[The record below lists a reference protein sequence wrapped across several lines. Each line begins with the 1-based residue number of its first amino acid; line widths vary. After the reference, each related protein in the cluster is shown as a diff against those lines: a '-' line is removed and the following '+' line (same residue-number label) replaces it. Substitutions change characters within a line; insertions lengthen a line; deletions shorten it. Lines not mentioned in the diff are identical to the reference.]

1 LRFLAADVVPAAC
14 PNLPGLPEQPYRSF
28 AGGAVQLWLARISDC
43 LDVLGQRECHAVL
56 SDAEAAHCAR
66 FADPADRHRAVLARL
81 LLRGALSRR
90 YPLPEA
96 DWRFARDRRGKPA
109 LVWPAL
115 PLAFNLSHSA
125 DLVVCA
131 LGWQCELGVDV
142 EHVAPRDRLPA
153 LARRFFSVDE
163 CAALGSLSGIARR
176 AAFYDIWTAR
186 EAYFKALGCGL
197 AGFAD
202 PESSAIAATTAA
214 GWQRRRVADIP
225 GYRVALCW
233 RRNGQIPERAAMET
247 VRYPA
252 ATPVAGAGAAS

>member
-1 LRFLAADVVPAAC
+1 M
-14 PNLPGLPEQPYRSF
+14 
-28 AGGAVQLWLARISDC
+28 
-43 LDVLGQRECHAVL
+43 
-56 SDAEAAHCAR
+56 
-66 FADPADRHRAVLARL
+66 LARL
-81 LLRGALSRR
+81 LLRKALSQR

-96 DWRFARDRRGKPA
+96 DWRFVRDHKGKPA

-142 EHVAPRDRLPA
+142 EHVAPRDRLPT
-153 LARRFFSVDE
+153 LARRFFSADE

-233 RRNGQIPERAAMET
+233 RRNGQTHERAAMET
-247 VRYPA
+247 ERYPA
-252 ATPVAGAGAAS
+252 ATPVAGADAAS

>member
-1 LRFLAADVVPAAC
+1 M
-14 PNLPGLPEQPYRSF
+14 
-28 AGGAVQLWLARISDC
+28 
-43 LDVLGQRECHAVL
+43 
-56 SDAEAAHCAR
+56 
-66 FADPADRHRAVLARL
+66 LARL
-81 LLRGALSRR
+81 LLRGALSQR
-90 YPLPEA
+90 YPLPLA
-96 DWRFARDRRGKPA
+96 DWRLARDRRGKPA

-115 PLAFNLSHSA
+115 SLAFNLSHSA

-142 EHVAPRDRLPA
+142 EYVVPRERLLA
-153 LARRFFSVDE
+153 LARRFFSADE
-163 CAALGSLSGIARR
+163 CAVLGGLSGTAQR

-197 AGFAD
+197 AGFSD
-202 PESSAIAATTAA
+202 PESSAIAATTVA
-214 GWQRRRVADIP
+214 GWQRQWVKDIP
-225 GYRVALCW
+225 GYRLALCW

>member
-1 LRFLAADVVPAAC
+1 MRLLAADVVPAAR

-28 AGGAVQLWLARISDC
+28 AGGAVQLWLARPSAC
-43 LDVLGQRECHAVL
+43 SDVLKSRTSRAL
-56 SDAEAAHCAR
+56 LTSAEAAHCAR

-81 LLRGALSRR
+81 LLRQALSLR
-90 YPLPEA
+90 YPLPLA
-96 DWRFARDRRGKPA
+96 DWRFARNHRGKPV

-115 PLAFNLSHSA
+115 SLAFNLSHSA

-142 EHVAPRDRLPA
+142 EHVAPRERLLA
-153 LARRFFSVDE
+153 LARRFFSADE
-163 CAALGSLSGIARR
+163 CAALGSLSGTAQR

-202 PESSAIAATTAA
+202 PESSAIAATTVA

-233 RRNGQIPERAAMET
+233 RRNGQIPEHAAMEI